1 MLDPLDDFPVQ
12 FISACMAAVGILA
25 LGLLVRGIVALLRWD
40 DRRFAQQLDAD
51 FRAHV
56 MVEEAKREVSRR
68 A

>member
-1 MLDPLDDFPVQ
+1 MSHDMYV
-12 FISACMAAVGILA
+12 SAGAAV
-25 LGLLVRGIVALLRWD
+25 LGLLAGLLILRGIIALLRWD